1 MARTRRALDVWLY
14 GHHVATLTEPRP
26 FRYRLEWTVAALD
39 RFGTGARPLSLSLPV
54 GTRPITDGDHR
65 PVSAFLEGLLPE
77 GNLRRHLAAIYN
89 VTAIDKMELLAHIG
103 QECAGAIQ
111 FLPRGEV
118 PGAGIVRPLTS
129 LEVDRLIADLPTY
142 HPPEGSHLQAS
153 LAGLQDKVLLTAMP
167 GGGWGWPEGGAASTH
182 IVKPE
187 PLTDAVVPHL
197 IESEDWALRLA
208 DAAGMPAAQSR
219 LATFDGRAAI
229 VVTRYDRGPDGRR
242 IHQEDLCQALG
253 LDPQAKYESV
263 AEYEARRSRLS
274 RVVALAANRAEDPA
288 AFRLALLRAVVFN
301 VMIGN
306 GDAHSKNYSLLLDE
320 RGAVSLAPLYDTAPV
335 MDLDRRF
342 RGTSHVI
349 NGKTSIDTVTV
360 ADLVQE
366 ASTWGI
372 SVPAA
377 EQEVRETMLRVR
389 DAVSQVEPPEAI
401 NGIRERMT
409 ARWIRTLWPA
419 LL

>member
-89 VTAIDKMELLAHIG
+89 VTAIDKMGLLAHIG

-229 VVTRYDRGPDGRR
+229 VVTRDGPCEVRTGHDRTGDRRYVELDGRR
-242 IHQEDLCQALG
+242 LRGTAGLSGLG
-253 LDPQAKYESV
+253 GILWLVPAQDRLFQDGPAGRRRFLDRLVLLIDPDHAGRVQHYERTV
-263 AEYEARRSRLS
+263 RERSI
-274 RVVALAANRAEDPA
+274 
-288 AFRLALLRAVVFN
+288 LLRP
-301 VMIGN
+301 GL
-306 GDAHSKNYSLLLDE
+306 SLI
-320 RGAVSLAPLYDTAPV
+320 
-335 MDLDRRF
+335 
-342 RGTSHVI
+342 H
-349 NGKTSIDTVTV
+349 
-360 ADLVQE
+360 
-366 ASTWGI
+366 I
-372 SVPAA
+372 S
-377 EQEVRETMLRVR
+377 
-389 DAVSQVEPPEAI
+389 EPTRPY
-401 NGIRERMT
+401 
-409 ARWIRTLWPA
+409 
-419 LL
+419 